1 MDTGLRGKTALIT
14 GGGSGI
20 GRAIALALAAEG
32 VDVAIASRKPDP
44 KTVSEI
50 ESHGV
55 KAVAIKADV
64 SSEQQV
70 VRMVQEAIRTLG
82 RLDLYV
88 NNAAWAWHEP
98 ITRLTAEAWRLTID
112 TNLSGAVFAGREVA
126 RHMIE
131 RRTGSILIVGSVAEF
146 LRSYG
151 ETSYHITK
159 TSLHVLTTALAVELA
174 PFGIRVNIL
183 IPGHYPTRLTSGM
196 PEDREHRLIRQIP
209 MRRFGKPEELGPA
222 AVLLLSDKLSPYTT
236 GTQIVVDGGLSLHAL
251 AIIDDED
258 ISGMNAP
265 PWDSDKEGECE

>member
-55 KAVAIKADV
+55 KAVAIKTDV
-64 SSEQQV
+64 SREQQV
-70 VRMVQEAIRTLG
+70 VQMVQEAIRTLG
-82 RLDLYV
+82 HLDLYV

-131 RRTGSILIVGSVAEF
+131 RRSGAILIVGSVAEF
-146 LRSYG
+146 VRSYS

-159 TSLHVLTTALAVELA
+159 TSLHVLATALAVELA
-174 PFGIRVNIL
+174 PFNIRVNIL
-183 IPGHYPTRLTSGM
+183 IPGHYPTRLTAGI
-196 PEDREHRLIRQIP
+196 PGDKEQRLIRQIP

-236 GTQIVVDGGLSLHAL
+236 GTQIVVDGGMSLHAL
-251 AIIDDED
+251 TLIDDEE
-258 ISGMNAP
+258 ISEMNAP
-265 PWDSDKEGECE
+265 PWDSCEKGEGQ

>member
-55 KAVAIKADV
+55 KAVAIKTDV
-64 SSEQQV
+64 SREQQV
-70 VRMVQEAIRTLG
+70 VQMVQEAIRTLG
-82 RLDLYV
+82 HLDLYV

-98 ITRLTAEAWRLTID
+98 ITRLTGEAWRLTID

-183 IPGHYPTRLTSGM
+183 IPGHYPTRLTAGI

>member
-1 MDTGLRGKTALIT
+1 MDAGLQGKTALVT

-20 GRAIALALAAEG
+20 GRAIALALATEG
-32 VDVAIASRKPDP
+32 VDVAIASRRPDP
-44 KTVSEI
+44 KTVGEI

-55 KAVAIKADV
+55 KAIAIEADV
-64 SSEQQV
+64 SHEQQV
-70 VRMVQEAIRTLG
+70 VRMVQDAIRTLG
-82 RLDLYV
+82 HLDLYV

-98 ITRLTAEAWRLTID
+98 ITRLTAEGWRLTIN
-112 TNLSGAVFAGREVA
+112 TNLSGAVFAGRQVA

-131 RRTGSILIVGSVAEF
+131 RRNGAILIVGSVAEF
-146 LRSYG
+146 VRSYS

-159 TSLHVLTTALAVELA
+159 ASLHVLATALAVELA
-174 PFGIRVNIL
+174 PFNIRVNIL
-183 IPGHYPTRLTSGM
+183 IPGHYPTRLTSGI
-196 PEDREHRLIRQIP
+196 PEDKAQRLMRQIP

-251 AIIDDED
+251 TLIDDD
-258 ISGMNAP
+258 QIAAMNAP